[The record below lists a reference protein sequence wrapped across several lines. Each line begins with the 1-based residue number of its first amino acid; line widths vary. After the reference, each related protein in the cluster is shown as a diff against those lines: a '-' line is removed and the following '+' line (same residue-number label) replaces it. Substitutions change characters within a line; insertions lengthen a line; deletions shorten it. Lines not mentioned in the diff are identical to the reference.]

1 MSEFTSPPFPLAD
14 ALTAKTKA
22 LCQGIEQGH
31 GEIFDLV
38 TPTTAELLRWWFSE
52 DMKAS
57 RSWMNF
63 HAGQQQA
70 ILNTIVAHEV
80 LGTPQLGAQSLLQLY
95 QTEATAALLEGSLAT
110 QLSSKISGKTQSN
123 HPKYCLKMA
132 TGTGK
137 TWVLQALLV
146 WQLLNKNAAL
156 SAGMDDAR
164 FTRQFLIIVP
174 GLIVYERLL
183 DALCGKTVES
193 DVDGEAT
200 GKTVTRD
207 FAQSDVAQY
216 AELFIPAAH
225 RDAVLGFVR
234 GNVCKRE
241 EIGLK
246 TTGNGVIAVC
256 NWHVLVEAEEVNDDS
271 EEDTIHADGVDLDPS
286 EVARRVLPLAPG
298 RATGNALDMLDKRY
312 ARGNVLAHLAA
323 LPELMVFNDEAHHIH
338 AVKNGDRDAVRW
350 QEALTT
356 MAASK
361 KSRFVQVDFSAT
373 PYVDAGTAKKP
384 RKEYFPHIITD
395 FDLKTAMRLG
405 LVKSLVLDKRKEL
418 AALPLDFNAERDPSG
433 KTVIGLSE
441 GQRVMLRA
449 GLHKLQKLE
458 ADFAGIDAKRRPK
471 MLVVCEDTAVSPF
484 VAEFVANELNDP
496 QAAMTIDSGKKA
508 ELSDK
513 EWAVVRGQLFNV
525 DRHATPRVIVSVLM
539 LREGFDVNNICVIVP
554 LRASGAQILLEQT
567 IGRGLRLMWRDSDYD
582 DIKRENRALLKA
594 NKAPKSLI
602 DVLSI
607 VEHPMFNTFYADLMA
622 EGLAGETDEDDDTTS
637 GAGDMMTAHLRDD
650 YAPLDFGIPFIVQ
663 EEEQFTEHR
672 EIDISSLPA
681 FTAMTLAQLQ
691 THLGKGDSFVSQ
703 DLQSSTLFGDYR
715 VDGAVMNVNS
725 YNDFLSRMTRRIS
738 QALSQPMKG
747 NRVAQHAKIPYM
759 QVNTAQLAGW
769 LDDYIWTG
777 LFAQA
782 FNPLNPLNP
791 VDTTAAHENWRI
803 LLLQAVQEHI
813 TKVFAE
819 ALLAA
824 EQQWTHGATR
834 VLYRQLSEVKS
845 LPMRASNALELSKS
859 MYTHTAYPTH
869 SGGLEH
875 TMMVWAQQDSEVAA
889 LCKIHEVRHDIA
901 RLRYVKEDGLP
912 AFYVPDFLIR
922 VGSPS
927 NTKDEV
933 SSTVYLVETKAQGQ
947 LSSPNVQRK
956 LKAAMAWCERINGL
970 VAEQR
975 RHEIWYYV
983 LLGESTVKQ
992 WQSGGKRC
1000 SELLSFS
1007 KLRNTWCNEQRKLV

>member
-14 ALTAKTKA
+14 ALTTKTKA
-22 LCQGIEQGH
+22 LCRGIEQGR

-63 HAGQQQA
+63 HPGQQQA

-95 QTEATAALLEGSLAT
+95 QTEAAGALLEGSLAT
-110 QLSSKISGKTQSN
+110 QLSSQKENK

-156 SAGMDDAR
+156 AAGIDDAR

-183 DALCGKTVES
+183 DALCGKTVEAS
-193 DVDGEAT
+193 DEGGNDGSNQAAS
-200 GKTVTRD
+200 RD

-256 NWHVLVEAEEVNDDS
+256 NWHVLVEADEVNDDVN
-271 EEDTIHADGVDLDPS
+271 EESIHAEGADLVPS
-286 EVARRVLPLAPG
+286 AVARRVLPLAPG

-338 AVKNGDRDAVRW
+338 AVKGGGGERDAVRW
-350 QEALTT
+350 QESLTT
-356 MAASK
+356 MAESK

-373 PYVDAGTAKKP
+373 PYVDAGTVKKP

-418 AALPLDFNAERDPSG
+418 AALPLDFNAERDHSG

-484 VAEFVANELNDP
+484 VAEFVENELNDA

-594 NKAPKSLI
+594 NKAPNSLI

-607 VEHPMFNTFYADLMA
+607 VEHPQFNTFYADLMA
-622 EGLAGETDEDDDTTS
+622 EGLAGETDEDDDTNS
-637 GAGDMMTAHLRDD
+637 GTGDMMTAHLRDD

-715 VDGAVMNVNS
+715 VNGAVMNVNS

-777 LFAQA
+777 LFGES
-782 FNPLNPLNP
+782 FNP

-803 LLLQAVQEHI
+803 LLLQAVQEHM

-834 VLYRQLSEVKS
+834 VMYRQLSEVKS

-869 SGGLEH
+869 SGGLER
-875 TMMVWAQQDSEVAA
+875 TLMLWAQQDSEVTA
-889 LCKIHEVRHDIA
+889 LCKIHEVRHDAA

-922 VGSPS
+922 VGNS
-927 NTKDEV
+927 NTVGGAEGV
-933 SSTVYLVETKAQGQ
+933 NSGSTVYLVETKAQGQ

-956 LKAAMAWCERINGL
+956 LKAAVAWCERING
-970 VAEQR
+970 VAAEQR
-975 RHEIWYYV
+975 RHETWHYV
-983 LLGESTVKQ
+983 LLGESTVAQ
-992 WQSGGKRC
+992 WQQDNKRC
-1000 SELLSFS
+1000 SELLSFA
-1007 KLRNTWCNEQRKLV
+1007 KLRNTTVSTQERLI